1 MSFLLAIDKCYVL
14 LYTVIQ
20 IRLIRGERM
29 KIIISNN
36 SYTPIFEQIKNT
48 IINQILSD
56 ELTEEEPLP
65 SIRTLAQDL
74 RISVMTVK
82 KAYDELEREGY
93 IITKQGKGSF
103 VAPKNTEL
111 TREQKQKEIEEHIT
125 QIVDISKQYNI
136 PKEEI
141 LETFDYI
148 YRSEDNE

>member
-1 MSFLLAIDKCYVL
+1 
-14 LYTVIQ
+14 
-20 IRLIRGERM
+20 M

-141 LETFDYI
+141 LEIFDYI

>member
-1 MSFLLAIDKCYVL
+1 
-14 LYTVIQ
+14 
-20 IRLIRGERM
+20 M

-48 IINQILSD
+48 IIDQILSD
-56 ELTEEEPLP
+56 ELTEDEPLP
-65 SIRTLAQDL
+65 SIRSLAQDL

-111 TREQKQKEIEEHIT
+111 SKEQKQKEIEEYISK
-125 QIVDISKQYNI
+125 IVDISKKYNI
-136 PKEEI
+136 SKEEV
-141 LETFDYI
+141 LEIFDYM
-148 YRSEDNE
+148 YRSEEE

>member
-1 MSFLLAIDKCYVL
+1 MSFLLTIDKCYIL

-20 IRLIRGERM
+20 IPLIRGERV

-136 PKEEI
+136 SKEEI

>member
-1 MSFLLAIDKCYVL
+1 MSFLLAIDKCYIL
-14 LYTVIQ
+14 LYTVIRIQ
-20 IRLIRGERM
+20 LIRGERM

>member
-1 MSFLLAIDKCYVL
+1 
-14 LYTVIQ
+14 
-20 IRLIRGERM
+20 M

-111 TREQKQKEIEEHIT
+111 TREQKQKEIEEYIT

>member
-1 MSFLLAIDKCYVL
+1 MSFLLTIDKCYIL

-20 IRLIRGERM
+20 IPLIRGERV

>member
-1 MSFLLAIDKCYVL
+1 
-14 LYTVIQ
+14 
-20 IRLIRGERM
+20 M

-48 IINQILSD
+48 IIDQILSD
-56 ELTEEEPLP
+56 ELTEDEPLP
-65 SIRTLAQDL
+65 SIRSLAQDL

-111 TREQKQKEIEEHIT
+111 SKEQKQKEIEEYISK
-125 QIVDISKQYNI
+125 IVDISKKYNI
-136 PKEEI
+136 SKEEV
-141 LETFDYI
+141 LEIFDYM
-148 YRSEDNE
+148 YRSEEEWKMQ